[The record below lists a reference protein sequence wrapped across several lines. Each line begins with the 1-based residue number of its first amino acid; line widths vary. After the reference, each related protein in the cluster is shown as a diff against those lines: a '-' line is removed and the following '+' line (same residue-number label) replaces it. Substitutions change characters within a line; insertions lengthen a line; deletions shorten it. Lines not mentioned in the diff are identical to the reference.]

1 MAVVFFSAYGVSMPV
16 VIPETLL
23 CPGLPMVMIPL
34 PLQEIPGLLGPA
46 QPFPAATTEGLSC
59 YSL

>member
-1 MAVVFFSAYGVSMPV
+1 MAVVFLSPYGVSMPV
-16 VIPETLL
+16 AIPDTLL
-23 CPGLPMVMIPL
+23 CAGLPMVMTPL

-46 QPFPAATTEGLSC
+46 LPFPAATLEGPGC